1 MTSNVPLE
9 RSGRRGSARG
19 MFQLRFP
26 QEHIVHW
33 AVQYSYPGDAR
44 LTEHLA
50 PRIRARG
57 YLTRQ
62 EFLELCE
69 WKTPRSRPLVA
80 RNSAARIREATSL
93 ALGTRDDRAKIGI
106 LRLLD
111 GVGWPTASVLLHFC
125 DTQPYPILDYR
136 ALWSLGYSTPPTY
149 TVDFW
154 LAYTRFMRDLAVASG
169 CSMRELD
176 RALWQY
182 SKTNQPRL

>member
-1 MTSNVPLE
+1 ML
-9 RSGRRGSARG
+9 R
-19 MFQLRFP
+19 LRFP
-26 QEHIVHW
+26 QDRIAHW
-33 AVQYSYPGDAR
+33 AARCSYPENVR
-44 LTEHLA
+44 LTEHLV

-57 YLTRQ
+57 YLTRR
-62 EFLELCE
+62 EFIEMCE

-80 RNSAARIREATSL
+80 RNSTGRIREVTQL
-93 ALGTRDDRAKIGI
+93 ALAAGDDGAKIRI

-125 DTQPYPILDYR
+125 DTRPYPILDYR
-136 ALWSLGYSTPPTY
+136 ALWSLGCSRPPAY

-169 CSMRELD
+169 HSMRQLD

-182 SKTNQPRL
+182 SKENQPGHEHP